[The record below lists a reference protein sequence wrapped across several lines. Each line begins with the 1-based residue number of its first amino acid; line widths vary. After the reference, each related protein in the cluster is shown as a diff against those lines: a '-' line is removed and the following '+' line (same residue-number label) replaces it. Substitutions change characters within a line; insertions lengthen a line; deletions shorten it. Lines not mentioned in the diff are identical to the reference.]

1 MFLKWGQSGVLRMF
15 CECEKNASVGLKVL
29 AGITKEKEIA
39 VWEFSSKRPA
49 ATELVEPLCAQL
61 QTRKEKMHRA

>member
-1 MFLKWGQSGVLRMF
+1 MFLKWRQSGVLRMF

-39 VWEFSSKRPA
+39 V
-49 ATELVEPLCAQL
+49 
-61 QTRKEKMHRA
+61 